1 MKYPN
6 TCYMG
11 ATVRLL
17 QGNLA
22 IAETAGKAT
31 EQTLPA
37 PRVRG
42 ASCNRL
48 PFYVQ

>member
-31 EQTLPA
+31 EQTLTSPQSE
-37 PRVRG
+37 G
-42 ASCNRL
+42 SL
-48 PFYVQ
+48 MQ